1 MVSMSVIL
9 WFFFVFIF
17 LIFCFLR
24 CMNGI
29 VLIDIYWKWFLFE
42 WIVIIYYIKY
52 INICLK
58 YGGD

>member
-1 MVSMSVIL
+1 
-9 WFFFVFIF
+9 
-17 LIFCFLR
+17 
-24 CMNGI
+24 MNGI

-42 WIVIIYYIKY
+42 WIVIIYYMKY